1 MISMQQDRKT
11 ALQSFFYSWG
21 MDMYK
26 MLPYPH
32 NVKMSDIV
40 GTFISFTSKRVVG
53 LKWLWFNLG
62 WVEKYQFSRVKVFR

>member
-1 MISMQQDRKT
+1 
-11 ALQSFFYSWG
+11 
-21 MDMYK
+21 MYK

-40 GTFISFTSKRVVG
+40 GIFISFTSKRVVG

-62 WVEKYQFSRVKVFR
+62 WLEKYKFSHVKVFR